1 MQHARFPEFSSSSE
15 CTSPATLILR
25 RCRSCGSST
34 KYKNR
39 CNVKVNVYWYNS
51 AKHQIPTSFSSL
63 NFSEIHTYALTSPIA
78 TYEFLYWLCFRRIY
92 PKALRLPQLYTDGV
106 AVGLSNQIYLPS
118 IESLVTGMYQ
128 GTILQIKSYSRFH
141 TWYRHVFRELFV
153 FTILTVILLKLKMY
167 LFKLQNSLVQGKT
180 WKGERTK

>member
-1 MQHARFPEFSSSSE
+1 MISISILFFSEGTPMEHTLKKVHPCYWELMMQHARFPEFSSSE

-25 RCRSCGSST
+25 RRRTSGSST

-39 CNVKVNVYWYNS
+39 CNVNANVYWYNS

-92 PKALRLPQLYTDGV
+92 PKVAPVINWRRQLVTK
-106 AVGLSNQIYLPS
+106 SNLPS
-118 IESLVTGMYQ
+118 LHW
-128 GTILQIKSYSRFH
+128 KSSN
-141 TWYRHVFRELFV
+141 WNVPRHHSS
-153 FTILTVILLKLKMY
+153 
-167 LFKLQNSLVQGKT
+167 N
-180 WKGERTK
+180 